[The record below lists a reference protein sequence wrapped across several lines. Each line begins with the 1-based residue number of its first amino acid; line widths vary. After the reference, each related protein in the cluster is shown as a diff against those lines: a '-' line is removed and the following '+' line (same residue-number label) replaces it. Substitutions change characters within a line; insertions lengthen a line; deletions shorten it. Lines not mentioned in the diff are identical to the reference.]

1 MGRGEPVVQRMVLA
15 AIVAIVG
22 LSACSWRPEVRP
34 AGPGGRRVVLPGKPP
49 EAVPSYVVRGVRYY
63 PLPDADGFVQTGQ
76 ASWYGVPF
84 HGRTTSNGETYDMH
98 AHTAAHKTLP
108 FGTYVSVKNLANGR
122 STVVR
127 INDRGPFVKGR
138 IIDLSYASAREV
150 GLVGP
155 GVATVRVTAL
165 APQVAVEG
173 RAGGKGRPVLETQ
186 DLRSGEFTV
195 QVGAFLERSNAL
207 DLARRLG
214 VLFDYVKITEFV
226 DALDR
231 TLHRVR
237 VSKSSSLDA
246 AGKVEKRLEGMGF
259 VGSFVVRI

>member
-1 MGRGEPVVQRMVLA
+1 MDRGMLAFQRVFLA
-15 AIVAIVG
+15 VIMTFAG
-22 LSACSWRPEVRP
+22 LSGCSWRPDVRP
-34 AGPGGRRVVLPGKPP
+34 AGPGVRRIVLPEEPP
-49 EAVPSYVVRGVRYY
+49 GEVPSYVVHGVRYY

-84 HGRTTSNGETYDMH
+84 HGRTTSNGETYDMR

-108 FGTYVSVKNLANGR
+108 FGTYVSVKNLVNGR

-138 IIDLSYASAREV
+138 IIDLSYASGKEI

-165 APQVAVEG
+165 APQVAVRG
-173 RAGGKGRPVLETQ
+173 RAGAGTRPVVETR
-186 DLRSGEFTV
+186 DLKAGAFTV
-195 QVGAFLERSNAL
+195 QVGAFLDRGNAL
-207 DLARRLG
+207 DLVKRLG

-226 DALDR
+226 DERDR

-237 VSKSSSLDA
+237 VTRSGSLDE
-246 AGKVEKRLEGMGF
+246 AGKMEKRLKEMGF
-259 VGSFVVRI
+259 EGSFVVRI